1 MWEYVFAAFLVI
13 HGLVHLT
20 VWLAPATD
28 DAPFRADHSW
38 LLGSGETPHRVSV
51 ALAVSAA
58 AVFVAAGTAL
68 LLGAAVWGPL
78 AVTAAALGLTVAL
91 LYFNPW
97 LLLDIGI
104 NAGLLYALL
113 ATDWADTLIA

>member
-1 MWEYVFAAFLVI
+1 MWEYVFVAFLIV

-20 VWLAPATD
+20 VWLAPASP
-28 DAPFRADHSW
+28 DAPFRVDHSW

-58 AVFVAAGTAL
+58 AVFVAAGIAL
-68 LLGAAVWGPL
+68 LFGAAVWLPL
-78 AVTAAALGLTVAL
+78 AVTASAIGLAVAL

-97 LLLDIGI
+97 LLIDIGI

-113 ATDWADTLIA
+113 VTDWADTLTA

>member
-1 MWEYVFAAFLVI
+1 MWEFVFAAFLVI

-20 VWLAPATD
+20 VWLAPATV

-51 ALAVSAA
+51 TLAVSAA
-58 AVFVAAGTAL
+58 AVFVAAGIAL
-68 LLGAAVWGPL
+68 LFGAAFWVPL
-78 AVTAAALGLTVAL
+78 AVTASAIGLMVAM

-97 LLLDIGI
+97 LMLDIGI
-104 NAGLLYALL
+104 NAGLLYVLL
-113 ATDWADTLIA
+113 ATDWAETLAA